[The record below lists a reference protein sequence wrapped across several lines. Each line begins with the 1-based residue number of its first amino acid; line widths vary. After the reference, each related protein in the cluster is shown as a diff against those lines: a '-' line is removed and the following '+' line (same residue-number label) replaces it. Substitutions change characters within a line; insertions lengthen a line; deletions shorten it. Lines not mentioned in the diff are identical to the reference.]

1 MFDLSSISTYLVPGI
16 VILCLCVGYIVKN
29 LIPNDS
35 VNRFIPLIAG
45 VLGLAASVFTAVTA
59 GAAITV
65 DVCVAGLVSGLAS
78 TGLYEG
84 FRNLIGPKSDTKEVS
99 A

>member
-16 VILCLCVGYIVKN
+16 VILCLCVGYIIKN

-45 VLGLAASVFTAVTA
+45 VLGLAASVATAASA
-59 GAAITV
+59 GSAITV

-84 FRNLIGPKSDTKEVS
+84 FKNLIGSKSDVKEVS

>member
-35 VNRFIPLIAG
+35 VNRFIPLITG
-45 VLGLAASVFTAVTA
+45 ILGLVASIFTAVTA

-84 FRNLIGPKSDTKEVS
+84 FRNLIGSKSDTKEVS